1 MDDDFLPGPTIDED
15 ELIAQI
21 KLGLEQSARG
31 EGRPV
36 SEYLAEA
43 RARLKLN
50 FPDAETETKT
60 QRTERNADH
69 FHH

>member
-1 MDDDFLPGPTIDED
+1 MDDDFLPGPAIDEN

-21 KLGLEQSARG
+21 KLGLEQSVRG
-31 EGRPV
+31 EGGPV

-50 FPDAETETKT
+50 FPDNETESKA
-60 QRTERNADH
+60 QRT
-69 FHH
+69 